1 MLCARRLRHSQFRV
15 GLPPI
20 YDVETPSDA
29 RGLSLNMLKIMVSL
43 RPRAYFMLRV
53 AKGYCDVGTSC
64 SIAQVHKMFWH
75 SFLAGQP
82 PVRSVLC
89 RTVRGGT
96 VSEHGLR
103 ILAGGKIDFCT
114 YEHT

>member
-1 MLCARRLRHSQFRV
+1 
-15 GLPPI
+15 
-20 YDVETPSDA
+20 
-29 RGLSLNMLKIMVSL
+29 MLKIMVSL

-64 SIAQVHKMFWH
+64 SVAQVHRMFWH